1 MSNQIIGKAFI
12 TSALQ
17 ANGLGVLATEGD
29 GQPHASLVAITPMDD
44 LLYLIFA
51 TYRSTCKYKN
61 LVNNGKVAI
70 LFDNRSAISLNQS
83 DVIVVTAFGHAK
95 KVDSTIFEDV
105 LRTHLLRHPEFE
117 SFFLSA
123 DCVLFQVKVTAYQV
137 VRGVD
142 DITWWNIE
150 DKKS

>member
-12 TSALQ
+12 ASVLQ
-17 ANGLGVLATEGD
+17 KNGLGVLATEGN
-29 GQPHASLVAITPMDD
+29 GHPHVSLVAVTPMDD
-44 LLYLIFA
+44 LVHLIFA

-70 LFDNRSAISLNQS
+70 LFDNRSAINLKQS

-95 KVDSTIFEDV
+95 EVNITIFEDV
-105 LRTHLLRHPEFE
+105 LREHLLRHPEFE

-142 DITWWNIE
+142 DVTWLNIE
-150 DKKS
+150 DQKS

>member
-1 MSNQIIGKAFI
+1 MSNQIIGKAFR

-44 LLYLIFA
+44 LVHLIFA
-51 TYRSTCKYKN
+51 TYRSTSKYKN

-70 LFDNRSAISLNQS
+70 LFDNRSAISLSQPE
-83 DVIVVTAFGHAK
+83 IAVVTAFGIATE
-95 KVDSTIFEDV
+95 VNSTKLEDV
-105 LRTHLLRHPEFE
+105 LGAHLLRHPEFE
-117 SFFLSA
+117 PFFLSA
-123 DCVLFQVKVTAYQV
+123 DCELFQVKVTAYQV

-142 DITWWNIE
+142 DITWLNIE
-150 DKKS
+150 D